1 MNASL
6 QRNERPTR
14 VGRVGR
20 VGVALVLLVGAAACA
35 PTRFE
40 TATDVP
46 PPLIEKIPIA
56 IGVHM
61 PLEFRE
67 QVYEEKRPGGGGQYK
82 IGLGKAQ
89 SAGFQRILEAMFE
102 KVVVVSS
109 LPGAGREAPGIRG
122 VLQPELEDYAFVTPV
137 DSGTQA
143 YAASLRYTIRLFSP
157 EGKLAESWSF
167 TGYGSQPASMFP
179 GKGDEALQAATRL
192 AMRDAAAKLAAEF
205 REQAIAR
212 GLVSPGSAAAPTEV
226 APPGASP
233 PPEREPAQPA
243 PAQPAEPQPG
253 QTAEPTPQP
262 GQAAEPQPAQP
273 AGPQPAQPV
282 EPAPE
287 EPQPEGQQP

>member
-1 MNASL
+1 MDASM
-6 QRNERPTR
+6 QQIDDHAVPASAAPRVTRSRPRRRTAT
-14 VGRVGR
+14 VCG
-20 VGVALVLLVGAAACA
+20 ALLLVGAAACA

-40 TATDVP
+40 TPPDVP

-67 QVYEEKRPGGGGQYK
+67 QVYQEKRTGGGGEYT

-109 LPGAGREAPGIRG
+109 VTTAGREAPGIRG
-122 VLQPELEDYAFVTPV
+122 VLQPELEDYAFVTPM

-157 EGKLAESWSF
+157 EGKLAESWTF
-167 TGYGSQPASMFP
+167 TGYGSQPASSFP
-179 GKGDEALQAATRL
+179 GKGGEALQAATRL

-212 GLVSPGSAAAPTEV
+212 GLVAPGSNVGPAELEV
-226 APPGASP
+226 PPPSP
-233 PPEREPAQPA
+233 PPP
-243 PAQPAEPQPG
+243 
-253 QTAEPTPQP
+253 
-262 GQAAEPQPAQP
+262 
-273 AGPQPAQPV
+273 
-282 EPAPE
+282 
-287 EPQPEGQQP
+287 PEGQ